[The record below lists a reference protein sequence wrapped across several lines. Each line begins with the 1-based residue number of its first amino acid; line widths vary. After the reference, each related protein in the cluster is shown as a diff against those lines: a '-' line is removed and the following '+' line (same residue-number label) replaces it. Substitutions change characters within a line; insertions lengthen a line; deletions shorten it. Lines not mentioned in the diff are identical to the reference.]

1 MKKAMN
7 SAIVMGSNFLSAFEA
22 GSSLYTI
29 DVPSN
34 NEVYTNLIAN
44 PIEFAPHSL
53 FHLVYGHEQ

>member
-1 MKKAMN
+1 MN